1 MDRLPL
7 FLDLREVAVLIVGG
21 GPIAARKYR
30 LLRSA
35 SAAITVVA
43 PRLTDAGLHNAVNL
57 GLLQHVSASFHP
69 DHLSNA
75 RLVIAATGLQTVNAD
90 VAAAARAR
98 GIWVNVV
105 DDAELSS
112 AIVPSIVDR
121 SPVIVAISTGG
132 ASPVLARRLRAR
144 LEALLEPSL
153 GTLANLLA
161 TWRPRLRARWP
172 QPDARRQAM
181 EHLLDGELPRLVA
194 NGQHD
199 SAETILRNVVDAAA
213 PTASTAV
220 GHVTLVGAGPGDPG
234 LLTLKALQALQRADV
249 ILHDRLVPP
258 AILALA
264 RRDADLID
272 VGKLGGGPSASQ
284 DHIHALLLAK
294 AAAGLHVVRLKGGD
308 SFVFGRGSEE
318 MAVLRQAG
326 IEVDVV
332 PGITAALALGLA
344 GIPLTNRGSVA
355 GVRLLTAQRA
365 ANAPAPDWQAWAT
378 SKETLVIYMAAA
390 SLPLIRERLL
400 HFGMRGSMPVAV
412 VENLSLPAQR
422 VVGSTL
428 NTVVELVQTLR
439 IGSPSILVIGEV
451 AANAKLT
458 RAGASDVAG

>member
-1 MDRLPL
+1 VDRLPL
-7 FLDLREVAVLIVGG
+7 FLDLREVCVLIVGG
-21 GPIAARKYR
+21 GPIAARKWR
-30 LLRSA
+30 LLSSA
-35 SAAITVVA
+35 GAAITVVA
-43 PRLTDAGLHNAVNL
+43 PRLTDAGLQKAVNQ
-57 GLLQHVSASFHP
+57 GQLQHVNADFRTE
-69 DHLSNA
+69 HLTNA
-75 RLVIAATGLQTVNAD
+75 RLVIAATGLQAVNAD

-132 ASPVLARRLRAR
+132 ASPVLARRVRAR

-153 GTLANLLA
+153 GTLASLLA

-172 QPDARRQAM
+172 QPGTRRQAVDV
-181 EHLLDGELPRLVA
+181 LLDGELPRLVA
-194 NGQHD
+194 NGQQE
-199 SAETILRNVVDAAA
+199 SAEALLRNALDAAA
-213 PTASTAV
+213 PAASPAV

-272 VGKLGGGPSASQ
+272 VGKMGGGPSTSQ
-284 DHIHALLLAK
+284 DHIHALLLAN
-294 AAAGLHVVRLKGGD
+294 ATAGRHVVRLKGGD
-308 SFVFGRGSEE
+308 AFVFGRGSEE
-318 MAVLRQAG
+318 MDILRKAG
-326 IEVDVV
+326 IEVDMV
-332 PGITAALALGLA
+332 PGITAALALSLA
-344 GIPLTNRGSVA
+344 GIPLTSRGSAA

-365 ANAPAPDWQAWAT
+365 AHAPPPDWQSWAA
-378 SKETLVIYMAAA
+378 SQETLVIYMAAA
-390 SLPLIRERLL
+390 SLPVIRERLL

-422 VVGSTL
+422 VVGGTL
-428 NTVVELVQTLR
+428 NTVVELVQTQR
-439 IGSPSILVIGEV
+439 IGSPSILVIGE
-451 AANAKLT
+451 AAASANLT
-458 RAGASDVAG
+458 NAGAAEAAA

>member
-7 FLDLREVAVLIVGG
+7 FLDLRDVSVLIVGG
-21 GPIAARKYR
+21 GPIAARKCR

-35 SAAITVVA
+35 GAVITVVA
-43 PRLTDAGLHNAVNL
+43 PRLTDVGLQDVVNQ
-57 GLLQHVSASFHP
+57 GQLQHVSASFRTE
-69 DHLSNA
+69 HLMNA
-75 RLVIAATGLQTVNAD
+75 RLVIAATGLRAVNAD

-144 LEALLEPSL
+144 LEAALEPSL
-153 GTLANLLA
+153 GALANLLA
-161 TWRPRLRARWP
+161 TWRHRLRARWP
-172 QPDARRQAM
+172 QPDARRQAIDQ
-181 EHLLDGELPRLVA
+181 LLDGELPRHVA
-194 NGQHD
+194 NGQHEL
-199 SAETILRNVVDAAA
+199 AETILSNALDAAA
-213 PTASTAV
+213 PASTCAV

-272 VGKLGGGPSASQ
+272 VGKMGGGPSTSQ
-284 DHIHALLLAK
+284 DHIHELLLAE
-294 AAAGLHVVRLKGGD
+294 ATAGRHVVRLKGGD
-308 SFVFGRGSEE
+308 SFVFGRGGEE
-318 MAVLRQAG
+318 VAVLRKAG

-332 PGITAALALGLA
+332 PGITAALALSLA
-344 GIPLTNRGSVA
+344 GIALTGRGSVA

-365 ANAPAPDWQAWAT
+365 AHAPAPDWQSWAT
-378 SKETLVIYMAAA
+378 SQETLVVYMATA

-400 HFGMRGSMPVAV
+400 HFGMRASMPVAV

-422 VVGSTL
+422 VVSGTL
-428 NTVVELVQTLR
+428 NTVVELVQSQR

-451 AANAKLT
+451 AANARLT
-458 RAGASDVAG
+458 NAGTAEIAA

>member
-7 FLDLREVAVLIVGG
+7 FLDLREVCVLIVGG
-21 GPIAARKYR
+21 GPIAARKWR

-35 SAAITVVA
+35 GAAITVVA
-43 PRLTDAGLHNAVNL
+43 PRLTDADLQDAVNQ
-57 GLLQHVSASFHP
+57 GEAQHVSAAFNP
-69 DHLSNA
+69 DHLTNA
-75 RLVIAATGLQTVNAD
+75 RLVIAATGLQAVNAE

-98 GIWVNVV
+98 GTWVNVV

-144 LEALLEPSL
+144 LEAALEPSL
-153 GTLANLLA
+153 GALANLLA
-161 TWRPRLRARWP
+161 AWRPRLRARWP

-181 EHLLDGELPRLVA
+181 DQLLDGALPRLVA
-194 NGQHD
+194 NSEHE
-199 SAETILRNVVDAAA
+199 SAETLLRRALDAAA
-213 PTASTAV
+213 PAASPEV

-272 VGKLGGGPSASQ
+272 VGKMGGGPSTSQ

-294 AAAGLHVVRLKGGD
+294 ATAGRHVVRLKGGD
-308 SFVFGRGSEE
+308 AFVFGRGSEE
-318 MAVLRQAG
+318 MDILRKAG

-332 PGITAALALGLA
+332 PGITAALALSLA
-344 GIPLTNRGSVA
+344 GIPLTSRGSAA

-365 ANAPAPDWQAWAT
+365 AHAPPPDWQSWAA
-378 SKETLVIYMAAA
+378 SQETLVIYMAAA
-390 SLPLIRERLL
+390 SLPVIRERLL

-422 VVGSTL
+422 VVGGTL
-428 NTVVELVQTLR
+428 NTVVELVQTQR
-439 IGSPSILVIGEV
+439 IGSPSILVIGEA
-451 AANAKLT
+451 AANATLT
-458 RAGASDVAG
+458 NAGAADAAA

>member
-1 MDRLPL
+1 VDRLPL
-7 FLDLREVAVLIVGG
+7 FLDVRDLPVLIVGG
-21 GPIAARKYR
+21 GPIAARKCR

-35 SAAITVVA
+35 GAAITVVA
-43 PRLTDAGLHNAVNL
+43 PRLTDASLQSAVNEGQL
-57 GLLQHVSASFHP
+57 RHVTASFHP
-69 DHLSNA
+69 DHLTNA
-75 RLVIAATGLQTVNAD
+75 RLVIAATGLQAVNVD
-90 VAAAARAR
+90 VAAAAQAR

-105 DDAELSS
+105 DDAKLSS

-153 GTLANLLA
+153 GALANLLA
-161 TWRPRLRARWP
+161 TWRHRLRVRWP

-181 EHLLDGELPRLVA
+181 DQLLDGELPRLVA
-194 NGQHD
+194 NGQRA
-199 SAETILRNVVDAAA
+199 SAENVLRNAVDAANPA
-213 PTASTAV
+213 ASSAA

-272 VGKLGGGPSASQ
+272 VGKMGGGPSTSQ
-284 DHIHALLLAK
+284 DHIHDLLLAK
-294 AAAGLHVVRLKGGD
+294 ATAGHHVVRLKGGD
-308 SFVFGRGSEE
+308 SFIFGRGSEE
-318 MAVLRQAG
+318 VDILRQAG

-332 PGITAALALGLA
+332 PGITAALALSLA
-344 GIPLTNRGSVA
+344 GIALTSRGSVA

-365 ANAPAPDWQAWAT
+365 ANAPAPDWQSWAE
-378 SKETLVIYMAAA
+378 SQETLVIYMATA

-400 HFGMRGSMPVAV
+400 HFGMRGTMPVAV

-422 VVGSTL
+422 VVGGTL
-428 NTVVELVQTLR
+428 NTLVELVQAQR

-451 AANAKLT
+451 AANATLT
-458 RAGASDVAG
+458 NVGASDIAA

>member
-7 FLDLREVAVLIVGG
+7 FLDLREVCVLIVGG
-21 GPIAARKYR
+21 GPIAARKWR

-35 SAAITVVA
+35 GAAITVVA
-43 PRLTDAGLHNAVNL
+43 PRLTDAGLQDAVNQ
-57 GLLQHVSASFHP
+57 GEAQHVSAAFHP
-69 DHLSNA
+69 DHLTQA
-75 RLVIAATGLQTVNAD
+75 RLVIAATGLQAVNAE

-144 LEALLEPSL
+144 LEAALEPSL
-153 GTLANLLA
+153 GALANLLA
-161 TWRPRLRARWP
+161 SWRPRLRARWP
-172 QPDARRQAM
+172 QPDARRQAVDQ
-181 EHLLDGELPRLVA
+181 LLDGALPRLVA
-194 NGQHD
+194 NGQQE
-199 SAETILRNVVDAAA
+199 SAETLLRNALDAAA
-213 PTASTAV
+213 LSASPAV

-272 VGKLGGGPSASQ
+272 VGKMGGGPSTSQ

-294 AAAGLHVVRLKGGD
+294 ATAGRHVVRLKGGD
-308 SFVFGRGSEE
+308 AFVFGRGSEE
-318 MAVLRQAG
+318 MDILRKAG

-332 PGITAALALGLA
+332 PGITAALALSLA
-344 GIPLTNRGSVA
+344 GIPLTSRGSAA

-365 ANAPAPDWQAWAT
+365 AHAPPPDWQSWAA
-378 SKETLVIYMAAA
+378 SQETLVIYMAAA
-390 SLPLIRERLL
+390 SLPVIRERLL

-422 VVGSTL
+422 VVGGTL
-428 NTVVELVQTLR
+428 NTVVELVQTQR
-439 IGSPSILVIGEV
+439 IGSPSILVIGEA
-451 AANAKLT
+451 AANAILT
-458 RAGASDVAG
+458 NAGAADVAA

>member
-7 FLDLREVAVLIVGG
+7 FLDLREVCVLIVGG
-21 GPIAARKYR
+21 GPIAARKWR

-35 SAAITVVA
+35 GAVITVVA
-43 PRLTDAGLHNAVNL
+43 PRLTDAGLQDAVNQ
-57 GLLQHVSASFHP
+57 GQLQHASAAFHP
-69 DHLSNA
+69 DHLTQA
-75 RLVIAATGLQTVNAD
+75 RLVIAATGLQAVNAD

-144 LEALLEPSL
+144 LEAALEPSL
-153 GTLANLLA
+153 GALANLLA
-161 TWRPRLRARWP
+161 TWRHRLRARWP

-181 EHLLDGELPRLVA
+181 DQLLNGALPRLVA
-194 NGQHD
+194 NGQHEL
-199 SAETILRNVVDAAA
+199 AETLLRNALDAAA
-213 PTASTAV
+213 PPASSAV

-272 VGKLGGGPSASQ
+272 VGKMGGGPSTSQ

-294 AAAGLHVVRLKGGD
+294 ATAGRHVVRLKGGD
-308 SFVFGRGSEE
+308 AFVFGRGSEE
-318 MAVLRQAG
+318 MDILRKAG

-332 PGITAALALGLA
+332 PGITAALALSLA
-344 GIPLTNRGSVA
+344 GISLTSRGSVA

-365 ANAPAPDWQAWAT
+365 AHAPPPDWQSWAT
-378 SKETLVIYMAAA
+378 SQETLVIYMAAA
-390 SLPLIRERLL
+390 SLPLICERLL

-422 VVGSTL
+422 VVGGTL
-428 NTVVELVQTLR
+428 NTVVEVVQTQR
-439 IGSPSILVIGEV
+439 IGSPCIMVVGEA
-451 AANAKLT
+451 AANANLT
-458 RAGASDVAG
+458 NAGVADAAA